1 MKKNHKI
8 ILLIVLTFLI
18 FFAIFLTYLK
28 ISSQIE
34 NENKIPD
41 KIEENLPKK
50 EFTYNQN
57 QTFLEEQQLSQI
69 KISKINCQYDGVN
82 SELSYTITNISDS
95 PIFIRELEITIKN
108 EKGEGITTFQYLIER
123 TLNEKEEITA
133 SNMTPTDLTKAVSLE
148 INPLIEV
155 KNIPEKK

>member
-28 ISSQIE
+28 IFSSTE

-57 QTFLEEQQLSQI
+57 QT
-69 KISKINCQYDGVN
+69 N
-82 SELSYTITNISDS
+82 
-95 PIFIRELEITIKN
+95 
-108 EKGEGITTFQYLIER
+108 
-123 TLNEKEEITA
+123 
-133 SNMTPTDLTKAVSLE
+133 
-148 INPLIEV
+148 
-155 KNIPEKK
+155 